1 MERRIALP
9 LIQDARGRLVQIEA
23 ICKAGYCQNA
33 TIERVDRDAMLT
45 FVCDAMEKLRSLKVG
60 LDK

>member
-23 ICKAGYCQNA
+23 ICKAVYCNNA
-33 TIERVDRDAMLT
+33 TIDRIDRDAILA
-45 FVCDAMEKLRSLKVG
+45 FVCDAMEKLRALKVG